1 MTVNDLDSNELDKL
15 KVETVG
21 NLRRYCESYKV
32 GSQLTDNDLDSIADR
47 MIDRARSEETDTQW
61 CDFYWVTALI
71 REALTEEEA

>member
-21 NLRRYCESYKV
+21 NLRRYCKTYKV

-47 MIDRARSEETDTQW
+47 MIDRARSEGTDTQW

-71 REALTEEEA
+71 REDLTEEET